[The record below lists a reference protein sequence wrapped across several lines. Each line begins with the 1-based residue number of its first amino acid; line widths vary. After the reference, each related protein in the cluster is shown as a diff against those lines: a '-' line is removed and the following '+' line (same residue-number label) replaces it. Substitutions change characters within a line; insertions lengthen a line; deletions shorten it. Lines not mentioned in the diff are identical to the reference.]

1 MKIQQVVKAS
11 RVRQGDLVAD
21 DIGWR
26 AVIKADT
33 DPWDSEYVQLTFSPD
48 LLVIVPA
55 NMRVIV
61 VREVS

>member
-26 AVIKADT
+26 AVIEADT
-33 DPWDSEYVQLTFSPD
+33 DPWDRQFVQLTFSPD
-48 LLVIVPA
+48 VSVIVRA

-61 VREVS
+61 VREV